1 MAVFGEYTI
10 IVGDVMKAISK
21 KFLLIFLLGISL
33 FCFMGCKLEKIKL
46 YICYAETYQGK
57 QEMFVASLIEDK
69 VSIFHCYDQYLKYI
83 DRNMVWGSL
92 VLPAYSS
99 VRIELNEEDI
109 TNRLIKMKDSNLA
122 VMKKFISQLKGEELY
137 NINGESFI
145 IENFFSELRQKG
157 ETVKLKV
164 IFYS

>member
-1 MAVFGEYTI
+1 
-10 IVGDVMKAISK
+10 
-21 KFLLIFLLGISL
+21 
-33 FCFMGCKLEKIKL
+33 
-46 YICYAETYQGK
+46 
-57 QEMFVASLIEDK
+57 
-69 VSIFHCYDQYLKYI
+69 
-83 DRNMVWGSL
+83 MVWGSL